1 MNNAKQIKDI
11 ADKLVSA
18 LGRKGFIIQRYDA
31 FKTDSVYLKLDYGV
45 CNSIRISDHS
55 GKRNLQYRYNVLIG
69 GELNIIEDVY
79 IRYFYNEDTLKEL
92 YYQILLDK
100 KIKVDKYGQRKY
112 QSLMV
117 KNQQDNKNKKGF
129 WKESKVVTGNDI
141 TLSPVM
147 PHYDDKETRQM
158 PYGSYAIGPTNIL
171 DIFTQSI
178 QQQQELDSNARFK
191 ENQRVKVNVPV
202 DILRDYLATGG
213 TYNLAEATR
222 TAEYILK
229 IPGNNI
235 GTNLGATKVEEGIF
249 YTIELP
255 NIPMLFVPEYFL
267 EAMSL

>member
-45 CNSIRISDHS
+45 CNSIRISDHP
-55 GKRNLQYRYNVLIG
+55 GKRNLQYRYNVIIG
-69 GELNIIEDVY
+69 GELNITEDVY

-117 KNQQDNKNKKGF
+117 KNQQDNENKKGF
-129 WKESKVVTGNDI
+129 WKESRVVTGNDI
-141 TLSPVM
+141 TLSPVT

-158 PYGSYAIGPTNIL
+158 PDGSYAIGPTNIL

-191 ENQRVKVNVPV
+191 ENQRVKVNVSV
-202 DILRDYLATGG
+202 DVLRDYLATGG

-222 TAEYILK
+222 MAEYILK

-235 GTNLGATKVEEGIF
+235 GTNLGATKAEEGIF

-255 NIPMLFVPEYFL
+255 NIPMLFVPENFL